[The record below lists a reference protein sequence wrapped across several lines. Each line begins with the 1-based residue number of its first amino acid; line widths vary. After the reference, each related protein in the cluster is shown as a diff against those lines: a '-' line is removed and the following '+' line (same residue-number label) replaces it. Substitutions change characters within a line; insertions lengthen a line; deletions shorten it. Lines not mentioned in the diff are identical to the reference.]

1 MSVVVRYIEKYPESV
16 FIAAALFVLAFSAWI
31 GTRGTVHQQVDV
43 PSLFKLPSCEKE
55 RAMQALSTKGFV
67 TKQDLSNYEYACAD
81 ARKVVLKLT

>member
-31 GTRGTVHQQVDV
+31 GTRGVANQVEIT
-43 PSLFKLPSCEKE
+43 SLFKLPACEKE